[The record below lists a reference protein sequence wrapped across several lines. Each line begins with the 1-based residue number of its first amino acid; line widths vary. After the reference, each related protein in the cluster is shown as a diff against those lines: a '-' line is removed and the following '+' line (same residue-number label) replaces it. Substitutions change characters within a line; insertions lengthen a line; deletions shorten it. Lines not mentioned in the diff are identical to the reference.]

1 MVKGALQPA
10 TFAGMAELADATDL
24 KSVSTKL
31 ECRFDPGYRQ
41 KKMQLTVVSCV
52 FLSESFFTVCFDR
65 IYRLFTSSTFID
77 HISHN
82 S

>member
-41 KKMQLTVVSCV
+41 KKMQLTVVSCI
-52 FLSESFFTVCFDR
+52 FLSDLIPVPNSLPE
-65 IYRLFTSSTFID
+65 L
-77 HISHN
+77 ISIN
-82 S
+82 IM

>member
-41 KKMQLTVVSCV
+41 KKMQLTVVSCI
-52 FLSESFFTVCFDR
+52 FLSGFRHESNDLPDF
-65 IYRLFTSSTFID
+65 TFIN
-77 HISHN
+77 II
-82 S
+82 